1 VPTTEPDLPAI
12 TSYINQSIAT
22 RVDLASFHR
31 FKCVRPPPPPRHSD
45 SSASDASDSS
55 STDVVSSRGTRDDVN
70 LGGGGGAEGGL
81 GGGRT
86 RPVLM
91 EVRGHGFWGEEAERM
106 PVRLLRSASI
116 KPPLFSRPRESDVH

>member
-1 VPTTEPDLPAI
+1 MLTSHISPLPEPDLPAI

-31 FKCVRPPPPPRHSD
+31 FKCVRPPPPPRHTD
-45 SSASDASDSS
+45 SSASDMSDSS
-55 STDVVSSRGTRDDVN
+55 STDVLSSRGTRDSVN
-70 LGGGGGAEGGL
+70 LGASGEGGL

-106 PVRLLRSASI
+106 PVRHALSLAVAS
-116 KPPLFSRPRESDVH
+116 RC